1 MDIWIPIA
9 SVFVFNMIAYFVAQV
24 KKDNSIIDILWGIC
38 FVIPNLV
45 SLLISGNWNERTILT
60 FTLVTIW
67 ALRLAWHIGSRH
79 QGKEDFRYQDMRK
92 RWSAVSTGYYYWA
105 AFIYVFMMQALFS
118 VIVNSS
124 ALMVSIWSTG
134 EFFLLDV
141 IGAAVWAFGFI
152 FEMVADYQLQKFRD
166 DPTNRGKLIK
176 VGLWRYSRHP
186 NYFGEAVLW
195 WGIFII
201 ALSVEFGWI
210 TVYAPLFIT
219 LLIRFVSGVPL
230 LENKYKDRPEFQ
242 QYMKE
247 TNVFVPWFV
256 RKVPSEREQLSPV

>member
-9 SVFVFNMIAYFVAQV
+9 SVFVFNIAAYFVAQV

-45 SLLISGNWNERTILT
+45 SLLISGNWNERTILM
-60 FTLVTIW
+60 FTLVTVW

-79 QGKEDFRYQDMRK
+79 SGKEDFRYQDMRK
-92 RWSAVSTGYYYWA
+92 RWTAVSNGYYYWA

-118 VIVNSS
+118 LIVNSS

-152 FEMVADYQLQKFRD
+152 FEMVADY
-166 DPTNRGKLIK
+166 
-176 VGLWRYSRHP
+176 
-186 NYFGEAVLW
+186 
-195 WGIFII
+195 
-201 ALSVEFGWI
+201 
-210 TVYAPLFIT
+210 
-219 LLIRFVSGVPL
+219 
-230 LENKYKDRPEFQ
+230 
-242 QYMKE
+242 
-247 TNVFVPWFV
+247 
-256 RKVPSEREQLSPV
+256 